1 MEVEKLRSD
10 ESELSGRW
18 IWDGETMQRDSTEQ
32 RIQALIDHQLERIA
46 DGDGGW
52 STPYRDPADGRY
64 WELTYPHSEMQGG
77 GPARLAVI
85 SPAEAE
91 DRYGN

>member
-46 DGDGGW
+46 DGDGGGQPHIA
-52 STPYRDPADGRY
+52 TPPTVDIG
-64 WELTYPHSEMQGG
+64 S
-77 GPARLAVI
+77 
-85 SPAEAE
+85 
-91 DRYGN
+91 

>member
-1 MEVEKLRSD
+1 
-10 ESELSGRW
+10 
-18 IWDGETMQRDSTEQ
+18 MQRDSTEQ

-46 DGDGGW
+46 TATGDGQPHIA
-52 STPYRDPADGRY
+52 TPPDGRN